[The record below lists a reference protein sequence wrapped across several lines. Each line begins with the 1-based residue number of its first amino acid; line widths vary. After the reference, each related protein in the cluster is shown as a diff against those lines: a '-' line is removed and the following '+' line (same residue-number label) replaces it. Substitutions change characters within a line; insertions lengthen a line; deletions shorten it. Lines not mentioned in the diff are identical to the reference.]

1 MFLISLF
8 ACNDMSLQ
16 GTNDI
21 EMEGSGGVAITGGG
35 AQDFGK
41 FKEILEDG
49 GVPGPDTIDDV
60 GFFAEHSIELPDPN
74 CGDDSV
80 CLHSQ
85 IGHMGNM
92 INGSDCTVLQ
102 MGMNAPAELVDWER
116 PPLNLV
122 VAIDVSGSMK
132 GDNMNALKDGLNLM
146 LPELHPEDTVSFVTF
161 NKHAEAA
168 LVAAPGDSP
177 DIEQAIEDLTP
188 GGGTNIY
195 EGLRT
200 AYDVALD
207 WDTED
212 NNTRILLVSDGV
224 ATEGLEDTERILGL
238 ASAYWA
244 EGYGVTTIGLGEDF
258 DIELMRGLA
267 EEGGGSFYYLNDVN
281 AVTEVF
287 AEEVASFLV
296 PLAHDVTIDVAFYDD
311 YLLRSVYGSHDFEL
325 TDQRARLDLDIL
337 QTAHREGADDNES
350 GRRGGGGA
358 FILELLPMGDPDPG
372 PIGRLEFAYTDTR
385 TGERVIRE
393 QSIISDVAPG
403 SVGEAGHFD
412 GATVEK
418 GFVMLNTYVGF
429 EIAAERSSHG
439 DYNAAWSTLNA
450 LDESLTGWLE
460 LNPDA
465 DIEDDQRYVRMFMDN
480 IERSTGTI
488 EVVEVEPWPHD

>member
-16 GTNDI
+16 GTS
-21 EMEGSGGVAITGGG
+21 EMGFEDSSGVAITGGG

-161 NKHAEAA
+161 NKHAESP

-224 ATEGLEDTERILGL
+224 ATDQVGELDT
-238 ASAYWA
+238 
-244 EGYGVTTIGLGEDF
+244 F
-258 DIELMRGLA
+258 D
-267 EEGGGSFYYLNDVN
+267 
-281 AVTEVF
+281 
-287 AEEVASFLV
+287 
-296 PLAHDVTIDVAFYDD
+296 
-311 YLLRSVYGSHDFEL
+311 
-325 TDQRARLDLDIL
+325 RLD
-337 QTAHREGADDNES
+337 R
-350 GRRGGGGA
+350 
-358 FILELLPMGDPDPG
+358 
-372 PIGRLEFAYTDTR
+372 
-385 TGERVIRE
+385 
-393 QSIISDVAPG
+393 
-403 SVGEAGHFD
+403 
-412 GATVEK
+412 
-418 GFVMLNTYVGF
+418 
-429 EIAAERSSHG
+429 
-439 DYNAAWSTLNA
+439 
-450 LDESLTGWLE
+450 
-460 LNPDA
+460 
-465 DIEDDQRYVRMFMDN
+465 QR
-480 IERSTGTI
+480 
-488 EVVEVEPWPHD
+488 